1 MPVFW
6 TIVGV
11 VLVAIVWAI
20 ISSTSRKAEV
30 RTEPM
35 APTSMPALEPEREL
49 PKAKSWQE
57 ARTASVSKN
66 FGRGG
71 APTGSSTDFGKA
83 NTAGDDDIE
92 RLKKAKPFEPR
103 AVASSTLHSDDD

>member
-6 TIVGV
+6 VIVGI
-11 VLVAIVWAI
+11 VLIMVVWAI
-20 ISSTSRKAEV
+20 VSSTSRKAEI

-35 APTSMPALEPEREL
+35 APTPMPSPEPEREL

-71 APTGSSTDFGKA
+71 APTGKSTDFGKA
-83 NTAGDDDIE
+83 TNTADDDIE
-92 RLKKAKPFEPR
+92 RLKKARPFEPR
-103 AVASSTLHSDDD
+103 AVASSLKSDDE

>member
-6 TIVGV
+6 VIVGI
-11 VLVAIVWAI
+11 VLIMVVWAI
-20 ISSTSRKAEV
+20 MSSYSRKAEI

-35 APTSMPALEPEREL
+35 APTPMPAFEPPERDL

-57 ARTASVSKN
+57 GKTASVSKN

-71 APTGSSTDFGKA
+71 APTGSSSDFGKA
-83 NTAGDDDIE
+83 INTGDDDIE
-92 RLKKAKPFEPR
+92 RLKKARPFEPR
-103 AVASSTLHSDDD
+103 VVASSLKDDE